1 MSGEMDASSVA
12 DLSDPFHDTVG
23 NLQSAFDNTVD
34 NKKDTFNNTVEKL
47 EDSSNKTV
55 GIGNLQGEV
64 SSSVGNLNYQ
74 PLSSVGTLDSQLQ
87 CYLESVMN
95 YPPEFTGA
103 VYYFNRRSK
112 NIEEHK
118 DQIIPPILYEQTL
131 SILTVFFSLL
141 SVSISSSNT

>member
-23 NLQSAFDNTVD
+23 NLQSDDNTVED
-34 NKKDTFNNTVEKL
+34 KEDTFDNTVEKL
-47 EDSSNKTV
+47 EDQSNNSV
-55 GIGNLQGEV
+55 GNLQGQF
-64 SSSVGNLNYQ
+64 SSSVGNLDCQ

-103 VYYFNRRSK
+103 VYSFNS
-112 NIEEHK
+112 IE
-118 DQIIPPILYEQTL
+118 
-131 SILTVFFSLL
+131 V
-141 SVSISSSNT
+141 